1 MRRAPRL
8 SLLLLIAIAV
18 GCGPADVHVGGKPRQ
33 KYYKA
38 IVSLSPSAME
48 ILSTLNMTGLKRVV
62 GRTAYDNYPK
72 QVESIP
78 VVASVKPD
86 YEKLAEVHPDLIIY
100 DSALYNDADI
110 QKIKQLGADT
120 FPIDADTVDGY
131 VKQVYGLASLVGGE
145 TMAADYIDRVNS
157 EEAGAAA
164 TKTHPKVAIIM
175 PGQGAES
182 MIDGTDSFQAD
193 VVKVAGGTPVGP
205 KGDKFVPV
213 NAEELISENPDWIV
227 QAGNS
232 GSFISD
238 PRFKSLKAIASKQI
252 VAIDPDVLLRR
263 GGRVDTLIRVIHNAI
278 SK

>member
-1 MRRAPRL
+1 
-8 SLLLLIAIAV
+8 LIAIAV